1 MVRLPIPEDDAA
13 LLAECDV
20 ETFRSGGPGGQHAN
34 KVESGVRLTHR
45 PSGLTVT
52 SRASRSQ
59 HRNKALA
66 LAALRE
72 RLAAVSRP
80 RKRRVATH
88 PTAAS
93 RQRRLEAK
101 RRRSRT
107 KDLRRRPPDEP

>member
-1 MVRLPIPEDDAA
+1 MPPFPIPDSDDA

-45 PSGLTVT
+45 PSGFVVT

-59 HRNKALA
+59 ARNKTLA
-66 LAALRE
+66 LGELRRRLEAAN
-72 RLAAVSRP
+72 RP
-80 RKRRVATH
+80 RKRRVATS

-93 RQRRLEAK
+93 RARRAEAK
-101 RRRSRT
+101 RRRART
-107 KDLRRRPPDEP
+107 KAHRRPPREE

>member
-1 MVRLPIPEDDAA
+1 MRPYSIPDDDDA

-45 PSGLTVT
+45 PSGLVVT

-59 HRNKALA
+59 YRNKVLA

-72 RLAAVSRP
+72 KLEAANRP
-80 RKRRVATH
+80 RKSRI
-88 PTAAS
+88 AS
-93 RQRRLEAK
+93 RPTTASKQRRIEAK
-101 RRRSRT
+101 RRRAQTKSSRR
-107 KDLRRRPPDEP
+107 KPPPSD